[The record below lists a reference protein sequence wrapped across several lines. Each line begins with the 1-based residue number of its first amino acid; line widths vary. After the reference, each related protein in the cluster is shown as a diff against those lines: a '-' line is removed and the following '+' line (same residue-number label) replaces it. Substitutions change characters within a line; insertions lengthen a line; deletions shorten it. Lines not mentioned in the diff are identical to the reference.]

1 MKLMQLYYEGGSLI
15 MFVITM
21 AALLM
26 LIFSGLKVFRMSL
39 KKQFDQ
45 LHLNYILIFGS
56 LALVIGI
63 LGQGIGLIQA
73 MDIIEKAGDISPAL
87 LAGGFKVSLI
97 APLYGLIIF
106 LISLIIWVVLKEI
119 NLRKANH

>member
-1 MKLMQLYYEGGSLI
+1 MKLMQLYYEGGALF

-26 LIFSGLKVFRMSL
+26 LIFSGLKVFRMSV

-45 LHLNYILIFGS
+45 LQLNYILIFGS

-63 LGQGIGLIQA
+63 LGQGIGLIHA
-73 MDIIEKAGDISPAL
+73 MDSIEKAGDISPAL
-87 LAGGFKVSLI
+87 LAGGFKVSMI
-97 APLYGLIIF
+97 PPLYGLIIF
-106 LISLIIWVVLKEI
+106 FISLIILAILKEI
-119 NLRKANH
+119 NLRRIY